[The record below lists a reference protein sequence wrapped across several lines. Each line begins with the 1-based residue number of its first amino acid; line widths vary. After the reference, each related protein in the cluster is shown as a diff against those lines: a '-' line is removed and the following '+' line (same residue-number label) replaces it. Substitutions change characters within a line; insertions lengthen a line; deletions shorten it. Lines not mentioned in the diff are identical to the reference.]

1 MELVYSGSV
10 ATHTYTE
17 PVALLHPSFTPS
29 LFPSV
34 KVSFEKFRTLPPSY
48 MADED
53 CDGDEESEE
62 EEEEGEVL
70 QSTLFYG
77 LLDRFI
83 SVQPV

>member
-1 MELVYSGSV
+1 M
-10 ATHTYTE
+10 
-17 PVALLHPSFTPS
+17 
-29 LFPSV
+29 

-62 EEEEGEVL
+62 EEEEGVVL
-70 QSTLFYG
+70 QLILVYG
-77 LLDRFI
+77 SLDSFI